1 MSAFKIVT
9 GAAALGSMLM
19 VLASE
24 RAHAEPPPIAPPF
37 QDRWEAAL
45 AALAATTGRSARPV
59 PPNPPAE
66 PAPTLPRPAEA
77 APPPLVPASEADL
90 EQASEDEQH
99 RSRIEHRDIC
109 TSHRMHKEY
118 YHRGR
123 WLYWHCRR

>member
-24 RAHAEPPPIAPPF
+24 RAHGGPPPIAAPF

-45 AALAATTGRSARPV
+45 AALAATTYRPGPPV
-59 PPNPPAE
+59 PPKPPAE
-66 PAPTLPRPAEA
+66 PEPTLPKPAA
-77 APPPLVPASEADL
+77 AALPLAQATEADL
-90 EQASEDEQH
+90 QQAREEE
-99 RSRIEHRDIC
+99 RRRYRIEHRDIC
-109 TSHRMHKEY
+109 TSHGMHKQFY
-118 YHRGR
+118 YRGR

>member
-24 RAHAEPPPIAPPF
+24 RAHGEPPPIAPPF

-45 AALAATTGRSARPV
+45 AALAATTYRPA
-59 PPNPPAE
+59 PPVLPKPPTE
-66 PAPTLPRPAEA
+66 PEPTLPQPAEA
-77 APPPLVPASEADL
+77 APPLMQATEADL
-90 EQASEDEQH
+90 QQAREEEQH
-99 RSRIEHRDIC
+99 RYRIEHRDIC
-109 TSHRMHKEY
+109 ASHGMHKEY

-123 WLYWHCRR
+123 WLYWRCRR